1 MVASLVPAAAMGKE
15 YGYTVVVVVAKTAA
29 VGTAGDCPS
38 TIVEDDVVVL
48 WVGYTPCGTSEEH
61 R

>member
-15 YGYTVVVVVAKTAA
+15 YSYTVVVVVAKTAA

-38 TIVEDDVVVL
+38 TVVEDDVVVL